1 MDKSLVIQLLIQCL
15 LTVLGWIVLY
25 LFAIY
30 KNTRIKKKEVT
41 VMFLIEAWRRLEKE
55 SNRGDD
61 YHREEVESAIADIHL
76 FGSKRQIELAKQFS
90 DEIAKKNEGSTL
102 ELLLLLRDDLRK
114 GLNLEKTSENIQ
126 FLRFAKDVS
135 GRSV

>member
-15 LTVLGWIVLY
+15 LTVLGWIVFY
-25 LFAIY
+25 LFAIH
-30 KNTRIKKKEVT
+30 KNTIIKKKEVT
-41 VMFLIEAWRRLEKE
+41 VMFLIEAWRRLEKA

-76 FGSKRQIELAKQFS
+76 FGSKRQIELAKRFS
-90 DEIAKKNEGSTL
+90 DEIAKKKEGSTL

-114 GLNLEKTSENIQ
+114 ELNLEKTSENVQ
-126 FLRFAKDVS
+126 FLGFAKDVS